1 MTNPDFPLLTL
12 PVAEDNL
19 RQRVAAELARR
30 GWLLAEEPVL
40 FARDDTFVKRV
51 AARLLLWCNEQQRL
65 PDDALLMRAIVHEYC
80 RLLHAAV
87 STDGS
92 RQQNIALQETMN
104 YGWPIARKHCTDV
117 TMAESAILRAVNQTW
132 LTIHRCEP
140 GLYLAYFA
148 RILLNEIHQARR
160 KDKSLS
166 SHFPPAPEPIEGDDE
181 EGAAW
186 ASAWRDLAVEA
197 DFEQLLR
204 REAMPSLQQLLS
216 NCLKNA
222 RQEHIILLH
231 FFAALN
237 PSEVAQHLQIKV
249 QQFSVEK
256 NRALTKIRA
265 RCLDELQ
272 RELSLRLSLSF

>member
-1 MTNPDFPLLTL
+1 MTNPGFPLSTL
-12 PVAEDNL
+12 PIAEDEL
-19 RQRVAAELARR
+19 RQRAAAELARR
-30 GWLLAEEPVL
+30 GWLLAEEPAL
-40 FARDDTFVKRV
+40 FVPGDTFVRRV

-65 PDDALLMRAIVHEYC
+65 LDDALILRAIAHEYC
-80 RLLHAAV
+80 HLLHAAV

-104 YGWPIARKHCTDV
+104 YGWPIARKHRWDV

-140 GLYLAYFA
+140 GLYLAYFV
-148 RILLNEIHQARR
+148 RILLNEINQARR
-160 KDKSLS
+160 KDKSRS
-166 SHFPPAPEPIEGDDE
+166 SHFPPAPEPIEGDDDE
-181 EGAAW
+181 DATL
-186 ASAWRDLAVEA
+186 ASTWRDLAAEA

-204 REAMPSLQQLLS
+204 REAMPSLQQVLRK
-216 NCLKNA
+216 CLRNA

-231 FFAALN
+231 FFAELN

-256 NRALTKIRA
+256 SRALTKIRA
-265 RCLDELQ
+265 RCLEELQ